1 MQQKCKPLFLY
12 LMMTHPSITNREL
25 CVRDI
30 AETLDRGLYTSGIV
44 FDTLSRFH
52 NEFVDTAEVL
62 INSYPFV
69 QVQIPEDGTIP
80 PDTFTDFD
88 PDQIFDLEMFDY
100 QGGYLNHSGYCGEDT
115 NYELGLAALVYMQ
128 HAFKHKDDLV
138 KEEDMVQF

>member
-52 NEFVDTAEVL
+52 DDFVDAAKDLLDNPYVSVDL
-62 INSYPFV
+62 
-69 QVQIPEDGTIP
+69 PEDGSIP
-80 PDTFTDFD
+80 PTTFTDWD
-88 PDQIFDLEMFDY
+88 A
-100 QGGYLNHSGYCGEDT
+100 EDV
-115 NYELGLAALVYMQ
+115 L
-128 HAFKHKDDLV
+128 D
-138 KEEDMVQF
+138 

>member
-12 LMMTHPSITNREL
+12 LMMTDPSITNREL

-52 NEFVDTAEVL
+52 DDFVDAAKDLLDNPYVSVDL
-62 INSYPFV
+62 
-69 QVQIPEDGTIP
+69 PEDGSIP
-80 PDTFTDFD
+80 PTTFTDWD
-88 PDQIFDLEMFDY
+88 AEDVLDLEMFDY
-100 QGGYLNHSGYCGEDT
+100 QGGYLNPTGYCGEDT
-115 NYELGLAALVYMQ
+115 NQELGLAALVYMQ

>member
-1 MQQKCKPLFLY
+1 MQTFIFY

-52 NEFVDTAEVL
+52 DDFVDAAKDLLDNPYVSVDL
-62 INSYPFV
+62 
-69 QVQIPEDGTIP
+69 PEDGSIP
-80 PDTFTDFD
+80 PTTFTDWD
-88 PDQIFDLEMFDY
+88 AEDVLDLEMFDY
-100 QGGYLNHSGYCGEDT
+100 QGGYLNHSGYCNDDT